1 MNRRRYLAALGTAGF
16 AGTAGCLDFVL
27 GDELAFAAS
36 PARVRPATA
45 DAAGYRR
52 VGTAENTIEQTV
64 EAGGESRDIVA
75 TNVRVEYAK
84 GVSTGSLDVEEDV
97 RAALFVAVTT
107 PQVRVLDRSFNP
119 LQHLSARQVVGAVQG
134 RYDAFQT
141 LSHREDAD
149 VRVGNRETARSAFR
163 TTARLAD
170 QRVDARLHVTEFVEL
185 GDDFLLTLGLYP
197 AFVDEKA
204 NVTSLMEAVERGG

>member
-1 MNRRRYLAALGTAGF
+1 MNRRRYLAGLGTAGF
-16 AGTAGCLDFVL
+16 AGTAGCLDFVF

-36 PARVRPATA
+36 PVRVQPATA

-52 VGTAENTIEQTV
+52 VRTTENTVEQTV

-75 TNVRVEYAK
+75 TNVHVEYGKA
-84 GVSTGSLDVEEDV
+84 VSTGSLDPGEH
-97 RAALFVAVTT
+97 AALFVAVTT

-119 LQHLSARQVVGAVQG
+119 LQHLSARQVAGIVQG
-134 RYDAFQT
+134 QYDAFQS
-141 LSHREDAD
+141 LSHREDANI
-149 VRVGNRETARSAFR
+149 RVGNRETTRSEFL

-170 QRVDARLHVTEFVEL
+170 QRVDVRLHVTEFVEL

-197 AFVDEKA
+197 DLVDEKA
-204 NVTSLMEAVERGG
+204 NVISLMEAVERDG